1 MLSNR
6 YFVKENCLYWKFEV
20 WFDENKCNFLKKVYF
35 CREEEWNV
43 FLSYLVLFMC
53 VFVYVLYRDMVFVYV
68 IIFGNYKSIVICF

>member
-1 MLSNR
+1 MLRKIVCIENLKFD
-6 YFVKENCLYWKFEV
+6 FV
-20 WFDENKCNFLKKVYF
+20 FDENKYNFLKKVYF